1 MKSWSRRVRDERGSS
16 LIEFSW
22 LTILFIVPMIWLVV
36 ALFEVQSAAYGV
48 TAAARE
54 AGRAFVL
61 SPDVATANARA
72 RQAAALA
79 LQDMQ
84 VPVTSGNLDLT
95 AEAVNGAFLQPGSSV
110 RITVRYSVALPF
122 VPDVLGGPIAS
133 VPVKSIHTTPY
144 GEYRQG
150 AG

>member
-61 SPDVATANARA
+61 SPDVATANAR
-72 RQAAALA
+72 
-79 LQDMQ
+79 
-84 VPVTSGNLDLT
+84 LDLT